1 VTLGGYYGTN
11 RCKLVGAYILNIITQ
26 QHGENFG
33 LYRDYGLGATNKNS
47 LKITIEANKK
57 IINFLDTILN
67 LNNQTYTPYTEL
79 YSFTKHIP
87 SKSN

>member
-33 LYRDYGLGATNKNS
+33 LYRDYGLGATNKTPKERENV
-47 LKITIEANKK
+47 KK
-57 IINFLDTILN
+57 RYLQNI
-67 LNNQTYTPYTEL
+67 Q
-79 YSFTKHIP
+79 
-87 SKSN
+87 